1 MAPRIRL
8 TAAHV
13 VAELKRHAKHL
24 EKTPY
29 RFGSPHHSRAVVKEE
44 GRFRVRLLELKR
56 EKADAYLK
64 EHGMFMPEH
73 AEMLSEPTGPIELDF
88 ATLDELISALEKSKY
103 QF

>member
-1 MAPRIRL
+1 MAPRPPQS
-8 TAAHV
+8 
-13 VAELKRHAKHL
+13 VASLVAFLRKNEKHL
-24 EKTPY
+24 GTRPV
-29 RFGSPHHSRAVVKEE
+29 RFGSPHHSRAVLEE
-44 GRFRVRLLELKR
+44 DGRYRVRALVLER

-73 AEMLSEPTGPIELDF
+73 AELLSEPTGPIELDC